1 MGLCAMKPHYFM
13 RKTER
18 KCSRNRNNY
27 VLVLLVE
34 IKRQVLIC
42 SISHKQYC
50 PLEKWRKF
58 KYFLLIY
65 LLEDEVRFSLKL
77 SFNIIQD
84 ILFL

>member
-1 MGLCAMKPHYFM
+1 M

-18 KCSRNRNNY
+18 KYSRNRNND

-42 SISHKQYC
+42 VISQYNTVY
-50 PLEKWRKF
+50 LKKWGKF

-84 ILFL
+84 NLFL

>member
-1 MGLCAMKPHYFM
+1 MKPLYYM

-18 KCSRNRNNY
+18 KYSRNRNND

-42 SISHKQYC
+42 VISQYNTVY
-50 PLEKWRKF
+50 LKKWGKF
-58 KYFLLIY
+58 KYFLLTY

-84 ILFL
+84 SLFL